1 VAVVELSLDGR
12 EAGRAGPPNWA
23 ARVDL
28 GAELAPH
35 ELTAR
40 ALDAAGNELG
50 RERQWLNMPRPPAE
64 IAVTL
69 ERDEGGRAVRA
80 RISWESLNGD
90 PSRASVTW
98 DGQVLALAA
107 GTVAIPAYDKQV
119 SHVLSVEMEFADGV
133 RGRRDLVVGGVA
145 SEETARELS
154 AVPLRLAKGRTLP
167 SVTDLERSLRGRGS
181 RVKVVGVEEP
191 GPSLVYVVRDGGA
204 DEAMEKLGR
213 RVVVPGSVRRL
224 QSRNVWGNQE
234 LPLGM
239 EDRIRFLWTQPQ
251 PAAGNAVELFTR
263 SRDFGLGVGLP
274 WLMTRVSNPEPS
286 GRPACVADT
295 VAVAGL
301 HAFASYRARAVVLL
315 LIDARDASRHSPQDV
330 RRFLER
336 LRVPLFVWSLDD
348 LGGETKRRW
357 GEVAPVDYDSAIE
370 EAVHALRR
378 SLATQRI
385 VWVEG
390 RFLPQEIELAQGA
403 EGVELVR

>member
-1 VAVVELSLDGR
+1 M
-12 EAGRAGPPNWA
+12 
-23 ARVDL
+23 DL

-80 RISWESLNGD
+80 RISWESLNGE

-98 DGQVLALAA
+98 DGHVLALAA
-107 GTVAIPAYDKQV
+107 GAVAIP
-119 SHVLSVEMEFADGV
+119 
-133 RGRRDLVVGGVA
+133 
-145 SEETARELS
+145 ARELS
-154 AVPLRLAKGRTLP
+154 AVPLRIAKGRMLP

-181 RVKVVGVEEP
+181 RVKVVGVEEQ

-224 QSRNVWGNQE
+224 QSRSAWGNQE

-251 PAAGNAVELFTR
+251 PATGNAVELFAR
-263 SRDFGLGVGLP
+263 SRDFGLVVGLP
-274 WLMTRVSNPEPS
+274 
-286 GRPACVADT
+286 
-295 VAVAGL
+295 
-301 HAFASYRARAVVLL
+301 
-315 LIDARDASRHSPQDV
+315 
-330 RRFLER
+330 
-336 LRVPLFVWSLDD
+336 
-348 LGGETKRRW
+348 
-357 GEVAPVDYDSAIE
+357 
-370 EAVHALRR
+370 
-378 SLATQRI
+378 
-385 VWVEG
+385 
-390 RFLPQEIELAQGA
+390 
-403 EGVELVR
+403 

>member
-1 VAVVELSLDGR
+1 VTAVELSLDGR
-12 EAGRAGPPNWA
+12 EAGRAGPPSWA

-28 GAELAPH
+28 GPELAPH

-69 ERDEGGRAVRA
+69 ERDGGGKAVRG
-80 RISWESLNGD
+80 RISWKSLNGE

-98 DGQVLALAA
+98 DGRALAIA
-107 GTVAIPAYDKQV
+107 SGAVEIPAYDTGV

-133 RGRRDLVVGGVA
+133 IGRRDLVLGGAA
-145 SEETARELS
+145 SEQAVQELS
-154 AVPLRLAKGRTLP
+154 AVPLRLAKARTLP
-167 SVTDLERSLRGRGS
+167 SAADLERSLRGRGS
-181 RVKVVGVEEP
+181 RVKVVGVDDP

-204 DEAMEKLGR
+204 EEAMEKLGR
-213 RVVVPGSVRRL
+213 RVVVPGSIRRL

-239 EDRIRFLWTQPQ
+239 EDRIRFLWTRPQ
-251 PAAGNAVELFTR
+251 PAAGNAVELFAR

-286 GRPACVADT
+286 GRPACVADA

-315 LIDARDASRHSPQDV
+315 LMDAGDASRHSPQEV
-330 RRFLER
+330 RGFLER
-336 LRVPLFVWSLDD
+336 LRVPLFVWSLND

-357 GEVAPVDYDSAIE
+357 GAVSPVDYDSALE
-370 EAVHALRR
+370 EAVRAVRR

-385 VWVEG
+385 VWIEG
-390 RFLPQEIELAQGA
+390 RFLPQEIELAEGA
-403 EGVELVR
+403 AGIELVR